1 MIRSGCLGL
10 CAGLALSLF
19 ALGCGSSNSDSGVGG
34 SGGGGGGGG
43 AGGTSSAPWEK
54 ARVGNPGTGWWMN
67 AIKGKFFLSVKVK
80 NSYAEDTAGRAA
92 TVGIAKVVAGKSG
105 TGALAMMPAASE
117 LPGSW
122 ANDSDVG
129 YTAAGPVVATDF
141 AKATEFIDGGADPF
155 YEKTKAA
162 AFAWANF
169 KETDASKDAPY
180 GLDLRVW
187 EMASASDATNLYT
200 DLLNNSLYS
209 PENVPWK
216 ECTGGDATNPC
227 P

>member
-1 MIRSGCLGL
+1 MTRSGCIGV

-19 ALGCGSSNSDSGVGG
+19 ALGCGSSTSESGTGG
-34 SGGGGGGGG
+34 SGGGG
-43 AGGTSSAPWEK
+43 SSGSWEM
-54 ARVGNPGTGWWMN
+54 ARIGNPGTGWWMN
-67 AIKGKFFLSVKVK
+67 AVKGKFFLSIKLK
-80 NSYAEDTAGRAA
+80 NSYAEDVAGRSE
-92 TVGIAKVVAGKSG
+92 TVAITKLSAGKSG
-105 TGALAMMPAASE
+105 TGALALVPSASE

-129 YTAAGPVVATDF
+129 YTADGPVLATDF

-155 YEKTKAA
+155 YDQSKTYKAA

-169 KETDASKDAPY
+169 KESDPSKDSPY

-187 EMASASDATNLYT
+187 EMASAANAKSLYA
-200 DLLNNSLYS
+200 DLLSNSLYS
-209 PENVPWK
+209 PDNVPWK
-216 ECTGGDATNPC
+216 ECTGDAC